1 MQAFLLAVLII
12 VFTIILG
19 RFVIMDTLRSKDQK
33 QFMKDME
40 KFDNDKLKSKK

>member
-19 RFVIMDTLRSKDQK
+19 RFAIMDTLRSKNQK
-33 QFMKDME
+33 QLIKDME
-40 KFDNDKLKSKK
+40 DYDSNKIKTKK

>member
-40 KFDNDKLKSKK
+40 DYDSNKIKTKK

>member
-1 MQAFLLAVLII
+1 MQTVILTLLIV

-19 RFVIMDTLRSKDQK
+19 RFAIMDTLRSKDQK

-40 KFDNDKLKSKK
+40 EFDSSKFKLKK

>member
-1 MQAFLLAVLII
+1 MQTVILTILIV

-19 RFVIMDTLRSKDQK
+19 RFAIMDTLRSKDQK

-40 KFDNDKLKSKK
+40 EFDSSKFKLKK

>member
-1 MQAFLLAVLII
+1 MQAFILTILII

-19 RFVIMDTLRSKDQK
+19 RLVITDTLRSKNQK

-40 KFDNDKLKSKK
+40 NFDSSKIKTKK

>member
-1 MQAFLLAVLII
+1 MQAFILTILII

-19 RFVIMDTLRSKDQK
+19 RLVITDTLRSKNSK

-40 KFDNDKLKSKK
+40 NFDTNKIKNKK

>member
-19 RFVIMDTLRSKDQK
+19 RFAIMDTLRSKNQK
-33 QFMKDME
+33 QFLKDLE
-40 KFDNDKLKSKK
+40 KFDNNKLKSKK

>member
-40 KFDNDKLKSKK
+40 NFDTNKIKNKK

>member
-40 KFDNDKLKSKK
+40 EFDSSKFKLKK